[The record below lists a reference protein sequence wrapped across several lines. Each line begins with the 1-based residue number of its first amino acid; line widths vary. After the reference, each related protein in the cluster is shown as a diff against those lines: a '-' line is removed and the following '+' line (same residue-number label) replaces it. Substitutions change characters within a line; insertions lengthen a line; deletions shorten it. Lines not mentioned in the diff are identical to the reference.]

1 MDNLEY
7 IKALEE
13 RIEILEKFI
22 SGIELKTKNNITF
35 SNCTIQGIGLY
46 SRKGVTI
53 TDANIQNLGHNSFN
67 TKIENST
74 IHNCQSKKGKMKF
87 SNCTINNNDKEV

>member
-46 SRKGVTI
+46 SHKGVTI

-74 IHNCQSKKGKMKF
+74 IHNCQTQKGKVKI
-87 SNCTINNNDKEV
+87 SNCIINNNDNK